1 MVVYPCGGV
10 DRPEGTDPSDRL
22 GFIDQHD
29 RNIIPN
35 FIFQAAGLANE
46 PVLLLCQIKLPFAL
60 GAYEYLKQVWLN
72 RHVGLLTRIDPIVS
86 SMHQAAIFHK
96 SGESATAN
104 PLDRHNLTKLNQV
117 ADRHIDPSSRWQAR
131 RTSGKKKL
139 LNLVSH
145 AYTKHRRFQRLIH
158 PRRSQWK

>member
-29 RNIIPN
+29 GNIIPN

-117 ADRHIDPSSRWQAR
+117 ADRHIDPSSRMAGAQNFR
-131 RTSGKKKL
+131 QKEVVELG
-139 LNLVSH
+139 VPCV
-145 AYTKHRRFQRLIH
+145 Y
-158 PRRSQWK
+158 